1 MSEEYQAPNAPAT
14 NVPPTDVPPTTG
26 ATGTPS
32 SPAHRRF
39 AETIDPRKAIDP
51 VTVERMIH
59 AQVAARA
66 QAQAATT
73 VVLAT
78 IVSLITSAF
87 SFVAALAWNTAIQQL
102 LTENVHIGES
112 LFGLKITKGAVQAIY
127 AIIVTVIAVVV
138 VVILNRIARRMANK
152 SALGAN

>member
-1 MSEEYQAPNAPAT
+1 MSDYPQYPDPQAAGAQQSGSQ
-14 NVPPTDVPPTTG
+14 TG
-26 ATGTPS
+26 PS
-32 SPAHRRF
+32 YRRL
-39 AETIDPRKAIDP
+39 AGAIDPRKAIDP
-51 VTVERMIH
+51 ATVERMIH

-87 SFVAALAWNTAIQQL
+87 SFVAALAWNSAIQQL
-102 LTENVHIGES
+102 LSGKSEHS
-112 LFGLKITKGAVQAIY
+112 GLILWRERSREGGVLAIY

-138 VVILNRIARRMANK
+138 VLMLNRIAKRYASK
-152 SALGAN
+152 SALGNN

>member
-1 MSEEYQAPNAPAT
+1 MSDYPQYPDPQAAGAQQSGSQ
-14 NVPPTDVPPTTG
+14 TG
-26 ATGTPS
+26 S
-32 SPAHRRF
+32 SYRRL
-39 AETIDPRKAIDP
+39 AGAIDPRKAIDP
-51 VTVERMIH
+51 ATVERMIH

-87 SFVAALAWNTAIQQL
+87 SFVAALAWNSAIQQL
-102 LTENVHIGES
+102 LRENVKVGGL
-112 LFGLKITKGAVQAIY
+112 LFGVKISDGGVLAIY

-138 VVILNRIARRMANK
+138 VLMLNRIAKRYASK
-152 SALGAN
+152 SALGNN